1 MIPNYDKEVDA
12 LLIKISNKKPEYGED
27 IGKGII
33 IHFGSDKTPV
43 EIEILGAKKYIMD
56 WIGQALEIKAG
67 AASLPLPVGK
77 GRTANISMIA
87 Q

>member
-1 MIPNYDKEVDA
+1 MIANYDKEVDA

-56 WIGQALEIKAG
+56 WIGQALEIKDK
-67 AASLPLPVGK
+67 LQ
-77 GRTANISMIA
+77 IA
-87 Q
+87 T